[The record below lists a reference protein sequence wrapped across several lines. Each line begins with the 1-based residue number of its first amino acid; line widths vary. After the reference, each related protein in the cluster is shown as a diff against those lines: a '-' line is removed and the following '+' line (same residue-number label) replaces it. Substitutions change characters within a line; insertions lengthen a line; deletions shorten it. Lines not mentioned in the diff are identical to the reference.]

1 MYKTEGRKRECSDKG
16 KNGKRTQRQN
26 SKMAVLDGRLMNE
39 TKGKKK
45 RRYSGKGKNGE
56 RWREDNTKEG
66 G

>member
-1 MYKTEGRKRECSDKG
+1 MYKTEGRKRECPDKG

-45 RRYSGKGKNGE
+45 RRYLGKGKNGE
-56 RWREDNTKEG
+56 R
-66 G
+66 